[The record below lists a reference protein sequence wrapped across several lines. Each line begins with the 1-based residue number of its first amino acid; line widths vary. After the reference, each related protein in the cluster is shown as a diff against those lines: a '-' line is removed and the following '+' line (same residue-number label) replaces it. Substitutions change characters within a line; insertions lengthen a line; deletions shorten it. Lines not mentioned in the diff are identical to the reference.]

1 MFEKSTISESNF
13 ARNIS
18 LDDSLESYN
27 KTKLT
32 LNVVTEM
39 FCVLFGYG
47 YVSKIEW
54 NLKTCLLKD
63 IGFDLQI

>member
-1 MFEKSTISESNF
+1 MFEKSTISESDF

-18 LDDSLESYN
+18 LDESLESYN

-39 FCVLFGYG
+39 FCVLFGY
-47 YVSKIEW
+47 VSKIEW

>member
-13 ARNIS
+13 AWNIS

-39 FCVLFGYG
+39 FCVLFGY
-47 YVSKIEW
+47 VSKIEW

>member
-1 MFEKSTISESNF
+1 MFEKSTISESDF

-18 LDDSLESYN
+18 LDDSLESHN

-32 LNVVTEM
+32 LNIVTEM
-39 FCVLFGYG
+39 FCVLFG

>member
-13 ARNIS
+13 AWNIS
-18 LDDSLESYN
+18 LDDSLESHN

-32 LNVVTEM
+32 LNIVTEM
-39 FCVLFGYG
+39 FCVLFG

>member
-1 MFEKSTISESNF
+1 MFEKSTISESDF

-39 FCVLFGYG
+39 FCVLFGC
-47 YVSKIEW
+47 VSKIEW

>member
-39 FCVLFGYG
+39 FCVLFGY
-47 YVSKIEW
+47 VSKIEW

>member
-1 MFEKSTISESNF
+1 MFEKSTISESDF

-39 FCVLFGYG
+39 FCVLFGY
-47 YVSKIEW
+47 VSKIEW
-54 NLKTCLLKD
+54 NLKTYLLKD

>member
-1 MFEKSTISESNF
+1 MFEKSTISESDF

-39 FCVLFGYG
+39 FCVLFGY
-47 YVSKIEW
+47 VSKIEW

-63 IGFDLQI
+63 ISFDLQI